1 MESSGKNSEYG
12 FNIVLE
18 DYERLKKSLKNT
30 LPFRFNT
37 VSERDRQRTVT
48 KEEKYEVR
56 TLNAPEIRLI

>member
-1 MESSGKNSEYG
+1 LKMESSGKKSEYG

-18 DYERLKKSLKNT
+18 DYERLKKSLKNI

-48 KEEKYEVR
+48 REENYEVR
-56 TLNAPEIRLI
+56 TLNAPK

>member
-1 MESSGKNSEYG
+1 MKMESSGKKSEYG

-18 DYERLKKSLKNT
+18 DYERLKKSLKNI

-48 KEEKYEVR
+48 REENYEVR
-56 TLNAPEIRLI
+56 TLNAPK